1 MAEPTLKVV
10 TEAPATAP
18 ATAPDAK
25 PDTAKAPG
33 KFSRKRLRT
42 ILLIVV
48 PLIVLAI
55 GTFIY
60 LGSGRYISTDNAQVG
75 AQKVLITP
83 DISGK
88 VLRVMVREGQHV
100 KAGDEL
106 FEIDPQPFRLA
117 LTQAQA
123 KLDSVRADHANLIA
137 NIKTLNRL
145 VDLSTQAIDLKQ
157 RDVDRKSQLAKTN
170 AGSLADLDTALSA
183 MVTAQLQSQLAIQ
196 QRNTTLNQLLG
207 DPNLPLEKFPAYQQA
222 QAALDQAQRDLNHTM
237 LRAPIDGTATQVDN
251 IQLGRFVMASTPVF
265 SVMDDAAPWIDA
277 NPKETDI
284 TNLKI
289 GQRAQVIVDTFPDRT
304 FWGTVVAVAPGTGSQ
319 FSILPAQN
327 ASGNWVKVVQRF
339 SVRIQLDRDPA
350 LQGLRAGMSV
360 TVDIDT
366 KPPAAAPRAAS
377 TQDPQQ
383 QQHAAVP

>member
-10 TEAPATAP
+10 TEAPS
-18 ATAPDAK
+18 TAPDAK

-33 KFSRKRLRT
+33 KRFSRKRIRT

-55 GTFIY
+55 GTYIY
-60 LGSGRYISTDNAQVG
+60 LGSGRYISTDNAYVG
-75 AQKVLITP
+75 SQKVLITP

-106 FEIDPQPFRLA
+106 FEIDPQPFQLA
-117 LTQAQA
+117 LTQAKA
-123 KLDSVRADHANLIA
+123 KLETARADHANLIA
-137 NIKTLNRL
+137 NIKSLNEL
-145 VDLSTQAIDLKQ
+145 VDLAKQAVALKQ
-157 RDVDRKSQLAKTN
+157 RDVDRKTQLAKTN
-170 AGSLADLDTALSA
+170 AGSQADLDTALAA
-183 MVTAQLQSQLAIQ
+183 MVTAELQSQLAVQ

-237 LRAPIDGTATQVDN
+237 LRAPIDGIATQVDN

-265 SVMDDAAPWIDA
+265 SVVDDAAPWVDA

-304 FWGTVVAVAPGTGSQ
+304 FWGTVVAVSPGTGSQ

-327 ASGNWVKVVQRF
+327 ASGNWVKVVQRVP
-339 SVRIQLDRDPA
+339 VRIQLDRDPA

-366 KPPAAAPRAAS
+366 KSLQAAPRAAS
-377 TQDPQQ
+377 AQDPAQDPQKQ
-383 QQHAAVP
+383 AAKQ

>member
-10 TEAPATAP
+10 TEAPTAV
-18 ATAPDAK
+18 PDAK
-25 PDTAKAPG
+25 SDTAKAPG
-33 KFSRKRLRT
+33 KKFSRKRLRT
-42 ILLIVV
+42 ILLIVA

-60 LGSGRYISTDNAQVG
+60 LGSGRYISTDNAYVG
-75 AQKVLITP
+75 SQKVLITP

-106 FEIDPQPFRLA
+106 FEIDPQPFQLA

-123 KLDSVRADHANLIA
+123 KLETARADHANLIA
-137 NIKTLNRL
+137 NITSLNEL
-145 VDLSTQAIDLKQ
+145 VDLSKQAVALKQ

-170 AGSLADLDTALSA
+170 AGSQADLDTSISA
-183 MVTAQLQSQLAIQ
+183 MVTAQLQSQLAVQ
-196 QRNTTLNQLLG
+196 QRNTTLNQLLT

-222 QAALDQAQRDLNHTM
+222 QAALDQAKRDLNHTM

-265 SVMDDAAPWIDA
+265 SVVDDAAPRVDA

-304 FWGTVVAVAPGTGSQ
+304 FWGTVVSVAPGTGSQ

-327 ASGNWVKVVQRF
+327 ASGNWVKVVQRVP
-339 SVRIQLDRDPA
+339 VRIQLDRDPA

-366 KPPAAAPRAAS
+366 KPPQAAPRAAS
-377 TQDPQQ
+377 TQDPQPQ
-383 QQHAAVP
+383 QQTAKQ

>member
-10 TEAPATAP
+10 TEAPTA
-18 ATAPDAK
+18 APDTK
-25 PDTAKAPG
+25 PDAAKAPG
-33 KFSRKRLRT
+33 KRFSRKRIRT

-60 LGSGRYISTDNAQVG
+60 LGSGRYISTDNAYVG
-75 AQKVLITP
+75 SQKVLITP

-123 KLDSVRADHANLIA
+123 KLDTARADHANLIA
-137 NIKTLNRL
+137 NITSLNEL
-145 VDLSTQAIDLKQ
+145 VDLSKQAVALKQ

-170 AGSLADLDTALSA
+170 AGSQADLDTSISA
-183 MVTAQLQSQLAIQ
+183 MVTAQLQSQLAVQ
-196 QRNTTLNQLLG
+196 QRNTTLNQLLT

-265 SVMDDAAPWIDA
+265 SVVDDAAPWVDA

-327 ASGNWVKVVQRF
+327 ASGNWVKVVQRIP
-339 SVRIQLDRDPA
+339 VRIQLDRDPA

-366 KPPAAAPRAAS
+366 KPPAATSRAADA
-377 TQDPQQ
+377 QDPQKQ
-383 QQHAAVP
+383 AAKQ

>member
-10 TEAPATAP
+10 TEAPTA
-18 ATAPDAK
+18 APDTK
-25 PDTAKAPG
+25 PDAAKAPG
-33 KFSRKRLRT
+33 KRFSRKRIRN

-55 GTFIY
+55 GTYIY
-60 LGSGRYISTDNAQVG
+60 LGSGRYISTDNAAVG

-88 VLRVMVREGQHV
+88 VLRVTVREGQHV

-106 FEIDPQPFRLA
+106 FEIDPQPFKLA

-123 KLDSVRADHANLIA
+123 KLESTRADHANLIA
-137 NIKTLNRL
+137 NIQSLTRL
-145 VDLSTQAIDLKQ
+145 VELSKQAVDLKQ
-157 RDVDRKSQLAKTN
+157 RDVDRKTQLAKTN
-170 AGSLADLDTALSA
+170 AGSQADLDTSISNL
-183 MVTAQLQSQLAIQ
+183 VTSQLESQLAIQ

-222 QAALDQAQRDLNHTM
+222 QATVDQAQRDLNHTM

-251 IQLGRFVMASTPVF
+251 IQLGRFVMAGTPVF
-265 SVMDDAAPWIDA
+265 SVMDDAAPWVDA

-284 TNLKI
+284 TYLKI

-327 ASGNWVKVVQRF
+327 ASGNWVKVVQRIP
-339 SVRIQLDRDPA
+339 VRIQLDRDPA

-366 KPPAAAPRAAS
+366 KPPAATSRAADA
-377 TQDPQQ
+377 QDPQKQ
-383 QQHAAVP
+383 AAKQ